1 MGFWN
6 LIATDT
12 LQLIG
17 GAVTK
22 GFRAAVFVG
31 VLVLL
36 LGILPWQAALAN
48 PPALIAAWWF
58 KPAIVLA
65 AYAIVIGAAVWNRWK
80 VKKDA

>member
-1 MGFWN
+1 VGFWK
-6 LIATDT
+6 LIAADA

-17 GAVTK
+17 GTVTK
-22 GFRAAVFVG
+22 GFRAAVFVA

-48 PPALIAAWWF
+48 PPVLITAWWC

-65 AYAIVIGAAVWNRWK
+65 AYAILIGAAVWNRWK
-80 VKKDA
+80 VEKDG

>member
-1 MGFWN
+1 VGFWK
-6 LIATDT
+6 LIAADA

-22 GFRAAVFVG
+22 GFRAAVFVA

-48 PPALIAAWWF
+48 PPALIAAWWC

-65 AYAIVIGAAVWNRWK
+65 AYAILIGAALWNRWK
-80 VKKDA
+80 VEKDG